1 MKTVITAARLLT
13 PTAVIEQP
21 VLVVE
26 DERIVALGPR
36 EHLAVP
42 DGALRHEFPGK
53 TIVPGFIDVH
63 IHGGSGHDVM
73 ELGPSALVAIERGM
87 FRHGVTSYLPT
98 TVTAP
103 LPDTLRSLEHLG
115 KAIRSASNDA
125 GRSRPIGIHLEGPF
139 ISHAKRGVH
148 PPQNL
153 LPPSPEVLRQL
164 HDASG
169 GTVRM
174 MTIAPELDG
183 SVETIGAAVGLGI
196 HVSLGH
202 SNATF

>member
-73 ELGPSALVAIERGM
+73 EIDPSALAAIERGM
-87 FRHGVTSYLPT
+87 VRHGVTSYLPT

-103 LPDTLRSLEHLG
+103 LPETLRSLEHLG
-115 KAIRSASNDA
+115 KAIMTNHRAP
-125 GRSRPIGIHLEGPF
+125 GRSRPLGIHLEGPF

-148 PPQNL
+148 PPENL
-153 LPPSPEVLRQL
+153 LPPSPEMLRQF
-164 HDASG
+164 HQAS
-169 GTVRM
+169 
-174 MTIAPELDG
+174 E
-183 SVETIGAAVGLGI
+183 
-196 HVSLGH
+196 
-202 SNATF
+202 